1 MTLNEYIE
9 NLKEFIKENPGAG
22 ELEVYACSDDE
33 GNDCNKVVFTPSK
46 SYIDS
51 DGERYSVEDLDEYE
65 ADELSAIVIIN

>member
-33 GNDCNKVVFTPSK
+33 GNACNPVVFTPSK

-65 ADELSAIVIIN
+65 SDELSAIVIIN